1 MLEMVKHKPEV
12 WQVEHKLYHDR
23 KAKAAAFHEMGSHLD
38 VSGAEVKRKLHNLRC
53 TYRRLVRNPT
63 QKKNAKGNADLI
75 RWKFYAPIQFLY
87 VNTRYAG
94 TGGGS
99 HGVVVSALF
108 LLRNH
113 THVSIILYILIY
125 LFSEI

>member
-1 MLEMVKHKPEV
+1 MKMLEMVKLKPEV

-23 KAKAAAFHEMGSHLD
+23 QAKAAAFQEMGSHLD

-53 TYRRLVRNPT
+53 TYRRLVRHPT
-63 QKKNAKGNADLI
+63 QKKNAKGNAELI

-94 TGGGS
+94 TRGS
-99 HGVVVSALF
+99 LPVVVSVCLHF
-108 LLRNH
+108 KYR
-113 THVSIILYILIY
+113 S
-125 LFSEI
+125 